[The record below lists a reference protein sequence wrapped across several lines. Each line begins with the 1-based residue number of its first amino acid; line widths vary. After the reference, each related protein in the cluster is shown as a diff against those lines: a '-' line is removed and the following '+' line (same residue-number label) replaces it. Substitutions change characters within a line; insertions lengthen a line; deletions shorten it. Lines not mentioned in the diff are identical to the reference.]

1 MRKGSPQVLPWKRHL
16 GSLAEGQ
23 SCPVSNLTTQSPSP
37 VNRSSTSGAGSPNR
51 ARDVSDGSEN
61 EAIIAHP
68 TEGGGISRSP
78 GVRYITDNLIR
89 KLSREENFG
98 FVQSLNLCLS
108 KEGGKKF
115 RYIENLEKCEKMQF
129 LNLSNN
135 LIEKIE
141 KLDKQGKLCE
151 LNLSYNLIRKIEGLE
166 HMVNLRNLNLAG
178 NNIEQIPAWVGKKLR
193 SLQVL
198 NLKQNNIA
206 LLQDATKLK
215 QLKELTSLNLA
226 ENPLANLPHYRLYI
240 IYHLRTL
247 ERLDGRPVTSQERQE
262 AHKRFHLE
270 LENLERE
277 LERKVKEIERLEE
290 EQSKSLEMIRKQ
302 EQLNKSLKQEHL
314 QQKNSCKELEK
325 EMETKNELLKQKTA
339 QLALTCQKQYQ
350 MEQEMAF
357 YKIDAKFEPTHYF
370 PTESVEMEDVP
381 RESTYIGKAWY
392 KRNLY
397 IQEGHIGDQVQPGK
411 VGKVQFGGNLL
422 AKEEV
427 RAQLHQALD
436 VQLEEKEKKIQKAQ
450 EQLTEL
456 QRDKDNIQQQVLRT
470 MEELQKLEELA
481 AQKRI
486 SEAEKERIRQQ
497 LGHKIQLL
505 NQLRQ
510 EAGELEDQMESQCRE
525 MDKKQREIDD
535 LQRML
540 DSTDPEDPRH
550 AHLKAQIASKAQ
562 QLDVMS
568 KHYKQLEKRL
578 DEVLSR
584 IAKETEDIKDLEEQ
598 LTEGQIAANEA
609 LKRDLEGII
618 AGLQEY
624 LESVKGQAKQ
634 AREDCG
640 ELQREKEEL
649 SHRLAQVEQEKNQ
662 LEIVAMD
669 AENLRKEMN
678 DLERSLQEQQEL
690 NDSLRQAQGNLSEYE
705 AELESQLQAR
715 DIEANRLREELERL
729 RKLSQMEQSALQA
742 ELEKERQ
749 ALENA
754 SVQAQVAAENEHAN
768 RQIVAQLNCLQTD
781 NTLLKEQLHDVQAQM
796 DQMNK
801 TMIRPEDV
809 SARVSELKRKL
820 QGGLREIRPYNQG
833 DTLGR
838 NLNELQEQLHAI
850 LDRSELEKAEVF
862 RHQRKLEGE
871 MEALRSKLKKAQ
883 EDYKAACERAA
894 EAQMESEKGLNE
906 AKAQRLQSEALELQQ
921 QLRNMQKLQ
930 ILMDQK
936 LQEADEDREKLL
948 AELED
953 KENKSKME
961 EARTHQQL
969 LSLDRELNDL
979 KTTVSAA
986 DHTAAR
992 HLSATKD
999 QLAALQGTVRKLN
1012 RNRAQEMLAVE
1023 RFRAEAARAARD
1035 LVKAEAE
1042 IDLLQ
1047 NLVKER
1053 ERQIS
1058 DEMQKFDAGENASN
1072 AQQLEIDKLN
1082 RALTRQRA
1090 DVKRLQDLLDRIREG
1105 NSGEIADLIG
1115 EISALRNTLA
1125 KQNDHLTSMTD
1136 PFNRR
1141 GYWYFVPA
1149 PPKPSSLLSQSSHTR
1164 DSGLGSQYQ
1173 VPPSPSRG
1181 LGSGRGAPAG
1191 GYWVYSPIRHASHR
1205 TQPERGDGDRGSE
1218 SDDSDLS
1225 RRPFVPPAGSVI
1237 YTVLPDGAAVPQGSM
1252 VYGPPPTAP
1261 ANGRPAS
1268 PGTVIYGPPPTGAQV
1283 VYGPPP
1289 ANFSMP
1295 FIPVGVLH
1303 CNVPEHRDLESEISR
1318 LEDIA
1323 ANQRCQRRE
1332 DEERA
1337 GEGLDQRRQEAEQL
1351 HHDIRRLHRERDQ
1364 LELHVQEIREEARH
1378 RSKRKDRL
1386 EDDIDMLMNEFEM
1399 EKSLQQHDEIVD
1411 EIECVEQTLLKR
1423 RAELRDTDRRLTE
1436 AEEHL
1441 KSTGDKTKDL
1451 IQQYEDTREHLIE
1464 TERDAEELEKRA
1476 QETAVKLVEA
1486 EQQLRLMKSD
1496 LTELE
1501 KHKAEQESVLREI
1514 NKAVF
1519 AENSEFQTIFQKKER
1534 MSGSLDALEQEMQ
1547 QARSREEQRLKET
1560 EELLLDRESELE
1572 RLNNQVAA
1580 QQEELAVLDRC
1591 LGRKQEEL
1599 HLLQDDINKRKAN
1612 LSEVLRDGETE
1623 VADKQWQIQE
1633 VKGLLEDL
1641 SAQKGTLNA
1650 QISEKKAHLS
1660 LSKQEITQTEA
1671 KLEIILAQI
1680 IKHKTELKHVLEM
1693 MELETS
1699 ELQGLKLQHEHK
1711 LDELE
1716 RTQGELLKEKGK
1728 LENMQFASQRHRA
1741 EAERQKQVMERDHHE
1756 SEQLASKLQ
1765 SLRDSIESLQKEKT
1779 RVGESCHLLDDRLSQ
1794 SKIAV
1799 ATTEDS
1805 HRSALSELQ
1814 KLQEEINQANVLKL
1828 QLTTETAAVKQCLQE
1843 NKAALKTMTDDLGD
1857 SKDRLQ
1863 QVKQEILNGAK
1874 KRDGL
1879 LSAQLTL
1886 KEDLNHS
1893 KRKYQTWV
1901 EHGARKE
1908 EEMAH
1913 LLQRIEEQ
1921 QQVLLQVKKDVK
1933 CEEVKLEQSVAK
1945 AKGQLQ
1951 ALEAELSKKRD
1962 EMEEVAG
1969 KFSSLEERGRTLRQS
1984 EEQREAVE
1992 EQLAA
1997 CRQELQEQEQQL
2009 EQKSEELACLY
2020 REMEMS
2026 TDRLRHLE
2034 GQLHSE
2040 RKSAEKRVSVLKEEL
2055 KAQRAQ
2061 LERALNEQKYENSR
2075 LRRDMSTID
2084 QAAHENHERSKR
2096 VIKELNQ
2103 TRGEYLELQKQLA
2116 SREEMEHRQKEIKE
2130 AIRGLRSDVKAE
2142 ISSGLRELD
2151 HSCGDLGSDVEAV
2164 CEEQAAQQRDVESL
2178 KENFPFAANEG
2189 RHPTYEERRSL
2200 SKFSIKDEQWR
2211 GETLRERLQQQED
2224 HLKAQIRKSMS
2235 KQAEALCKGRQQTEG
2250 SLSSLKKRVDALDE
2264 LVGSTST
2271 DSIPQ
2276 SQATANDRTNRSPLH
2291 GIFRSPFRR
2300 GGVTG
2305 AHHQHTAAGESW

>member
-1 MRKGSPQVLPWKRHL
+1 MADRFPGVIIPQKNPRLFV
-16 GSLAEGQ
+16 GYSCVQLALQ
-23 SCPVSNLTTQSPSP
+23 SIHFTVCS
-37 VNRSSTSGAGSPNR
+37 VN
-51 ARDVSDGSEN
+51 
-61 EAIIAHP
+61 
-68 TEGGGISRSP
+68 P

-262 AHKRFHLE
+262 AHKRFHLEE

-820 QGGLREIRPYNQG
+820 QGGLREIRSG

-1053 ERQIS
+1053 ERQVS
-1058 DEMQKFDAGENASN
+1058 LFPFANLWCT
-1072 AQQLEIDKLN
+1072 QQF
-1082 RALTRQRA
+1082 RCVQFTRK
-1090 DVKRLQDLLDRIREG
+1090 DHVLLFLSG

-1149 PPKPSSLLSQSSHTR
+1149 PPKVREIQNLLNTLLVVTITSPPTPPPGSHR
-1164 DSGLGSQYQ
+1164 
-1173 VPPSPSRG
+1173 

-1364 LELHVQEIREEARH
+1364 LELHVQEIH
-1378 RSKRKDRL
+1378 RL

-1519 AENSEFQTIFQKKER
+1519 
-1534 MSGSLDALEQEMQ
+1534 
-1547 QARSREEQRLKET
+1547 
-1560 EELLLDRESELE
+1560 
-1572 RLNNQVAA
+1572 VAA

-1716 RTQGELLKEKGK
+1716 RTQAPFTLQEKGK

-1794 SKIAV
+1794 S
-1799 ATTEDS
+1799 
-1805 HRSALSELQ
+1805 ALSNTR
-1814 KLQEEINQANVLKL
+1814 IIIIIYP
-1828 QLTTETAAVKQCLQE
+1828 
-1843 NKAALKTMTDDLGD
+1843 ALCTDTG
-1857 SKDRLQ
+1857 
-1863 QVKQEILNGAK
+1863 
-1874 KRDGL
+1874 
-1879 LSAQLTL
+1879 
-1886 KEDLNHS
+1886 
-1893 KRKYQTWV
+1893 
-1901 EHGARKE
+1901 
-1908 EEMAH
+1908 
-1913 LLQRIEEQ
+1913 
-1921 QQVLLQVKKDVK
+1921 
-1933 CEEVKLEQSVAK
+1933 
-1945 AKGQLQ
+1945 
-1951 ALEAELSKKRD
+1951 
-1962 EMEEVAG
+1962 
-1969 KFSSLEERGRTLRQS
+1969 
-1984 EEQREAVE
+1984 
-1992 EQLAA
+1992 
-1997 CRQELQEQEQQL
+1997 QELQEQEQQL

-2276 SQATANDRTNRSPLH
+2276 SQATANDRTNRV
-2291 GIFRSPFRR
+2291 GIS
-2300 GGVTG
+2300 
-2305 AHHQHTAAGESW
+2305 

>member
-51 ARDVSDGSEN
+51 QTLESLA
-61 EAIIAHP
+61 
-68 TEGGGISRSP
+68 GGISRSP

-262 AHKRFHLE
+262 AHKRFHLEE

-820 QGGLREIRPYNQG
+820 QGGLREIRS

-894 EAQMESEKGLNE
+894 EAQVTSDQHRHDG
-906 AKAQRLQSEALELQQ
+906 EALELQQ

-1090 DVKRLQDLLDRIREG
+1090 DFTRKDHVLLFLSG

-1141 GYWYFVPA
+1141 GYWYFVP
-1149 PPKPSSLLSQSSHTR
+1149 PSSLLSQSSHTR

-1191 GYWVYSPIRHASHR
+1191 GYWVYSPIRHPSLLSLA
-1205 TQPERGDGDRGSE
+1205 GDGDRGSE

-1378 RSKRKDRL
+1378 RNRL

-1519 AENSEFQTIFQKKER
+1519 
-1534 MSGSLDALEQEMQ
+1534 
-1547 QARSREEQRLKET
+1547 
-1560 EELLLDRESELE
+1560 
-1572 RLNNQVAA
+1572 VAA

-1794 SKIAV
+1794 S
-1799 ATTEDS
+1799 
-1805 HRSALSELQ
+1805 ALSNTR
-1814 KLQEEINQANVLKL
+1814 IIIIIYP
-1828 QLTTETAAVKQCLQE
+1828 
-1843 NKAALKTMTDDLGD
+1843 ALCTDTG
-1857 SKDRLQ
+1857 
-1863 QVKQEILNGAK
+1863 
-1874 KRDGL
+1874 
-1879 LSAQLTL
+1879 
-1886 KEDLNHS
+1886 
-1893 KRKYQTWV
+1893 
-1901 EHGARKE
+1901 
-1908 EEMAH
+1908 
-1913 LLQRIEEQ
+1913 
-1921 QQVLLQVKKDVK
+1921 
-1933 CEEVKLEQSVAK
+1933 
-1945 AKGQLQ
+1945 
-1951 ALEAELSKKRD
+1951 
-1962 EMEEVAG
+1962 
-1969 KFSSLEERGRTLRQS
+1969 
-1984 EEQREAVE
+1984 
-1992 EQLAA
+1992 
-1997 CRQELQEQEQQL
+1997 QELQEQEQQL

-2276 SQATANDRTNRSPLH
+2276 SQASSPCSGSLVNCKEHHLVCLNVHIPANLH
-2291 GIFRSPFRR
+2291 
-2300 GGVTG
+2300 
-2305 AHHQHTAAGESW
+2305 H

>member
-37 VNRSSTSGAGSPNR
+37 VNRSSTSGAGRQTLESL
-51 ARDVSDGSEN
+51 A
-61 EAIIAHP
+61 
-68 TEGGGISRSP
+68 GGISRSP

-262 AHKRFHLE
+262 AHKRFHLEE

-669 AENLRKEMN
+669 AENLRKVLAPHVRALWPLPRIN
-678 DLERSLQEQQEL
+678 PEL
-690 NDSLRQAQGNLSEYE
+690 T
-705 AELESQLQAR
+705 ESRML
-715 DIEANRLREELERL
+715 IH
-729 RKLSQMEQSALQA
+729 SFQMEQSALQA

-820 QGGLREIRPYNQG
+820 QGGLREIRSG

-1053 ERQIS
+1053 ERQVS
-1058 DEMQKFDAGENASN
+1058 A
-1072 AQQLEIDKLN
+1072 
-1082 RALTRQRA
+1082 
-1090 DVKRLQDLLDRIREG
+1090 
-1105 NSGEIADLIG
+1105 NSLGEIADLIG

-1364 LELHVQEIREEARH
+1364 LELHVQEIH
-1378 RSKRKDRL
+1378 RL

-1534 MSGSLDALEQEMQ
+1534 MSG
-1547 QARSREEQRLKET
+1547 
-1560 EELLLDRESELE
+1560 
-1572 RLNNQVAA
+1572 
-1580 QQEELAVLDRC
+1580 RC

-1716 RTQGELLKEKGK
+1716 RTQAPFTLQEKGK

-1794 SKIAV
+1794 S
-1799 ATTEDS
+1799 
-1805 HRSALSELQ
+1805 ALSNTR
-1814 KLQEEINQANVLKL
+1814 IIIIIYP
-1828 QLTTETAAVKQCLQE
+1828 
-1843 NKAALKTMTDDLGD
+1843 ALCTDTG
-1857 SKDRLQ
+1857 
-1863 QVKQEILNGAK
+1863 
-1874 KRDGL
+1874 
-1879 LSAQLTL
+1879 
-1886 KEDLNHS
+1886 
-1893 KRKYQTWV
+1893 
-1901 EHGARKE
+1901 
-1908 EEMAH
+1908 
-1913 LLQRIEEQ
+1913 
-1921 QQVLLQVKKDVK
+1921 
-1933 CEEVKLEQSVAK
+1933 
-1945 AKGQLQ
+1945 
-1951 ALEAELSKKRD
+1951 
-1962 EMEEVAG
+1962 
-1969 KFSSLEERGRTLRQS
+1969 
-1984 EEQREAVE
+1984 
-1992 EQLAA
+1992 
-1997 CRQELQEQEQQL
+1997 QELQEQEQQL

-2276 SQATANDRTNRSPLH
+2276 SQATANDRTNRV
-2291 GIFRSPFRR
+2291 GIS
-2300 GGVTG
+2300 
-2305 AHHQHTAAGESW
+2305 